1 MALVRLNHPTN
12 DPALPSFVH
21 PLLLEAMDDLEI
33 VLDCWNGLKGA
44 KKKYLPKES
53 REPKTAYEG
62 RLMRSSFNSF
72 FRDAINAFAG
82 VLSRYELN
90 DAPASFQQH
99 LNNIDGQGN
108 SLRSFLMKSDIWTM
122 RDGGS
127 LLLADMPPAPRE
139 GETRADTKDRRPYLS
154 IVDRRNLVNWDPLPG
169 GQARSLSILE
179 VQERPVGEYGVEY
192 VPRFRVMRG
201 AMWAVYD
208 VTGEGPNWTATVAQY
223 PDGTPMSGT
232 FRTSSG
238 DELLAPPVR
247 WYSGT
252 NDGFG
257 QGDIGLLPLAN
268 YALDH
273 LREYSDLKELLH
285 KTAIPVPV
293 REGVLGTGPGGT
305 TPPMVLGSNSG
316 IDLPAGGKFS
326 FAEVTG
332 AALGKHEEHLVHIEG
347 LIDRKTLSFLFSGAQ
362 KTATQANLESVQMQ
376 ATLQSIGEAKV
387 SVVQSLMELWCQFS
401 GETLKPTAGIELA
414 EGIFDEPLTTE
425 KLGLAEKLYNS
436 SLLSRKTMI
445 YLEQKHGLLQ
455 PGHTPDDEIK
465 EIEKE
470 EPKALPPADP
480 NSAEDG
486 LPFEEPAPLPPPAV
500 EPAAA

>member
-1 MALVRLNHPTN
+1 MALIRLNHPTD

-21 PLLLEAMDDLEI
+21 PLLLESMDDLETT
-33 VLDCWNGLKGA
+33 LDCWNGLKGA
-44 KKKYLPKES
+44 KEKYLPKEP
-53 REPKTAYEG
+53 REPKKAYEG
-62 RLMRSSFNSF
+62 RLLRSSFNSF

-108 SLRSFLMKSDIWTM
+108 SLRSFLMKADTWTM

-127 LLLADMPPAPRE
+127 LLLADMPPAPEE
-139 GETRADTKDRRPYLS
+139 GATRADTRDRRPYLS

-179 VQERPVGEYGVEY
+179 VQERPVGLFGVEY

-201 AMWAVYD
+201 AMWAVYEL
-208 VTGEGPNWTATVAQY
+208 TGEGKTWTATVAAN
-223 PDGTPMSGT
+223 PDGSPMAGV
-232 FRTSSG
+232 FRTGSG
-238 DELLAPPVR
+238 AELPAPPVR

-252 NDGFG
+252 NDGFA

-273 LREYSDLKELLH
+273 FREYSDLKELLH

-293 REGVLGTGPGGT
+293 RKGVLGTGPGGS

-316 IDLPAGGKFS
+316 IDLPQGGEFG

-332 AALGKHEEHLVHIEG
+332 AALGKHEEHLVHIEN
-347 LIDRKTLSFLFSGAQ
+347 LIDRKTLAFLFSGAQ

-401 GETLKPTAGIELA
+401 GETLAPTAGIELA
-414 EGIFDEPLTTE
+414 EGIFDEPLTVE
-425 KLGLAEKLYNS
+425 KLGLAERLYDRD
-436 SLLSRKTMI
+436 LLSRRTVL
-445 YLEQKHGLLQ
+445 YLQQKLGLLP
-455 PGHTPDDEIK
+455 PGQTIDKELEAIAADEPEPPAPIGINDLENGDDE
-465 EIEKE
+465 
-470 EPKALPPADP
+470 L
-480 NSAEDG
+480 
-486 LPFEEPAPLPPPAV
+486 
-500 EPAAA
+500 